1 MIQCHTLYLLT
12 DDLSKKLLRV
22 SKASEDSIRRKKKSE
37 SEFRGAL
44 GSRDGNVDVI
54 IKFIGNDDS
63 FSVGDL
69 KALENNQNEAGTR

>member
-37 SEFRGAL
+37 SEFRSAL

-63 FSVGDL
+63 FSTGDL

>member
-22 SKASEDSIRRKKKSE
+22 SKASEDSIRRKKKSQ
-37 SEFRGAL
+37 SEFRGVL
-44 GSRDGNVDVI
+44 GSRDGKVDVI

-63 FSVGDL
+63 FSIGDL
-69 KALENNQNEAGTR
+69 KALENNKNEAETR